1 MSQQNESGNGG
12 DVDRSEG
19 TYLRLRELIVGG
31 KLAPGSRVVETELAD
46 RLDVSRTPVRYAL
59 QRLQQEGY
67 VIPAGEGKRSGSAV
81 APLTRE
87 DALELFYIVGQ
98 LESMASRWAA
108 ELDDEPRR
116 ELTEEMRRINGEL
129 DDAGGS
135 KRPDRNLYFELDDQF
150 HQTYLDAAA
159 GPRLLSMHA
168 SIKPQADR
176 YGRFYVNALID
187 EIDTSVE
194 EHEHIIEHIEA
205 GKTAAAENAV
215 KTNWRN
221 AAHRLSDVIGA
232 MGEWGSW

>member
-1 MSQQNESGNGG
+1 MNQGNTSGTAR

-19 TYLRLRELIVGG
+19 TYLRLRDLIVGG
-31 KLAPGSRVVETELAD
+31 QLAPGSRVVETELAD
-46 RLDVSRTPVRYAL
+46 RLGVSRTPVRYAL

-67 VIPAGEGKRSGSAV
+67 VVPAGDAKRSGAAV
-81 APLTRE
+81 APLTQE

-98 LESMASRWAA
+98 LESMAARWAA
-108 ELDDEPRR
+108 QLPDDERAALAGRMRNVNAELDAAADADPR
-116 ELTEEMRRINGEL
+116 
-129 DDAGGS
+129 
-135 KRPDRNLYFELDDQF
+135 DRNRYFDLDNTF
-150 HQTYLDAAA
+150 HDTYMEAAA
-159 GPRLLSMHA
+159 GPRLRSLYA

-194 EHEHIIEHIEA
+194 EHADIVTHIEA
-205 GKTAAAENAV
+205 GDAAAAEVAV

-221 AAHRLSDVIGA
+221 AAHRLSDVIGS

>member
-1 MSQQNESGNGG
+1 MGQQNDSGSAG

-31 KLAPGSRVVETELAD
+31 KIAPGSRVVETELAD

-67 VIPAGEGKRSGSAV
+67 VIPAGEGKRAGSAV

-87 DALELFYIVGQ
+87 DAIELFYIVGQ

-108 ELDDEPRR
+108 GLDDGPRR
-116 ELTEEMRRINGEL
+116 ELTREMRQINGEL
-129 DDAGGS
+129 DDAAAS
-135 KRPDRNLYFELDDQF
+135 TRPDRNLYFELDARF

-159 GPRLLSMHA
+159 GPRLLSMHE

-176 YGRFYVNALID
+176 YARFYVNALID

-194 EHEHIIEHIEA
+194 EHQHIVEHIEA
-205 GKTAAAENAV
+205 GEADQAEIAV
-215 KTNWRN
+215 RTNWRN
-221 AAHRLSDVIGA
+221 AAHRLSEVIGA